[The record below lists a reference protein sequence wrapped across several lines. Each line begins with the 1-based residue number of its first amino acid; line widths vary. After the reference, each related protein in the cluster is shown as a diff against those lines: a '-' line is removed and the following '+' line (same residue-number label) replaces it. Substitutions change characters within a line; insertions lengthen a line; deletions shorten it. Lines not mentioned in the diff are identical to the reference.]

1 MKTVKKR
8 APKHLRPNSRR
19 WWLKQANELFVME
32 MDTHHEKML
41 TMAAQCLDVIE
52 VSEEAVRT
60 EGPFK
65 QNRHGEWKQHPGVNM
80 ARDARGMFLRL
91 VKALDLDEEGH
102 YHTPG
107 KPVSEPILP
116 VIRRSK

>member
-1 MKTVKKR
+1 MKKVKR
-8 APKHLRPNSRR
+8 APKHLRPNGRR

-32 MDTHHEKML
+32 MDTHEEKEL

-65 QNRHGEWKQHPGVNM
+65 LNRHGEWKQHPAINA

-102 YHTPG
+102 YNSPG
-107 KPVSEPILP
+107 KPVTEPILP
-116 VIRRSK
+116 ITRRSK